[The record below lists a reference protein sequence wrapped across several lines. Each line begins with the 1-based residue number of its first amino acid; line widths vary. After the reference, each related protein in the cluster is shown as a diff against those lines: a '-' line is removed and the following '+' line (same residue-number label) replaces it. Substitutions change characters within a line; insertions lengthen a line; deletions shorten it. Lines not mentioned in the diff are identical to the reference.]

1 MEKIIELRSNITTED
16 IVKTFKDEEY
26 FFMLESNRV
35 NDIQS
40 CYTYIGVKPK
50 EYILTKG
57 VGKDSITEFND
68 FYDMHRKGKKSLAF
82 PSFFCFLTY
91 DLGMTFLNVE
101 SKFKY
106 DSKIPMG
113 FLGYYPVVIVLDK
126 KANTTKIHY
135 EAEFEEEALN
145 IKKRLDNHTKD
156 NLKLLKNKYEFTF
169 IEKYEDYAKKIK
181 RIKDYIYEG
190 DVYQINYTRRF
201 NGIIDDINY
210 NDMYLKLRNTNPAP
224 FSAFIRCSDWAIISS
239 SPERLIKST
248 KGILETRP
256 IKGTIERG
264 KNFLTDLR
272 NKIKLKNSE
281 KDKSELLMIVDLE
294 RNDLS
299 QVSKSGSVRVDEL
312 FKIETYETIHHLV
325 STIRSKIADGLS
337 PFDVLYRLFPGG
349 SITGTPKKR
358 AIEIIDE
365 LEDFPRGIYTGTI
378 GYIKNDGDFDFN
390 IAIRT
395 IVAEGRE
402 FNYNVGGGITW
413 KSEIESEFLETEH
426 KGLGLKRSLDLEV

>member
-68 FYDMHRKGKKSLAF
+68 FYDMHRKGEKSLTF

-101 SKFKY
+101 SKFNY
-106 DSKIPMG
+106 YSKIPMG

-126 KANTTKIHY
+126 KANTSKIHF
-135 EAEFEEEALN
+135 EAEYEEEALD
-145 IKKRLDNHTKD
+145 IKKRLDNHVKSD
-156 NLKLLKNKYEFTF
+156 LKLLKNKYEFTF

-201 NGIIDDINY
+201 NGIIDNINY

-224 FSAFIRCSDWAIISS
+224 FSAFIRSSDWAIISS

-248 KGILETRP
+248 NKILETRP

-272 NKIKLKNSE
+272 NKIKLKKSE

-325 STIRSKIADGLS
+325 STITSKIADDLS

>member
-16 IVKTFKDEEY
+16 IIKTFNDEEY

-35 NDIQS
+35 NDKQS

-50 EYILTKG
+50 EYILTKN

-68 FYDMHRKGKKSLAF
+68 FYDMHRKGEKSLTF

-101 SKFKY
+101 SKFNYK
-106 DSKIPMG
+106 SKIPMG

-126 KANTTKIHY
+126 KANTLKIHY
-135 EAEFEEEALN
+135 ESEFEEEALN
-145 IKKRLDNHTKD
+145 IKKKLDNHTKD
-156 NLKLLKNKYEFTF
+156 NLKLLKNKYEFIFT
-169 IEKYEDYAKKIK
+169 EKYEDYAEKIK

-248 KGILETRP
+248 NGILETRP

-264 KNFLTDLR
+264 RNFFADLR

-299 QVSKSGSVRVDEL
+299 QVSESGSVRVDEL

-325 STIRSKIADGLS
+325 STIRSRIAVGLS

-426 KGLGLKRSLDLEV
+426 KGLGLKRSLDFEV